1 MERGLKE
8 GKTYSG
14 EFFKEKRI
22 SITEVLLQ
30 LAGEERDVCGGRWA
44 GEGWAKQ
51 ELQLYT
57 KHLCCF
63 LKKKKK
69 SLSCIYYTSS
79 LKNVKGGLTY

>member
-44 GEGWAKQ
+44 GEG
-51 ELQLYT
+51 
-57 KHLCCF
+57 
-63 LKKKKK
+63 
-69 SLSCIYYTSS
+69 
-79 LKNVKGGLTY
+79 